1 VSTEMCCCRQVGISL
16 EAVMMLPILGWTRRP
31 HHPSAG
37 VCLLLRFP
45 PFRCKR
51 VEKKEANADELGTKA
66 EDWTVVANAV

>member
-1 VSTEMCCCRQVGISL
+1 
-16 EAVMMLPILGWTRRP
+16 MMLPILGWTRRP